1 LASTLRAVANPG
13 LRRTLLI
20 ILAASA
26 LGALGFF
33 AADVPASTSGS
44 FTYAGTVSHV
54 VDGDTIDVRLASGVT
69 VRVRV
74 IGIDTPERGACYAN
88 AATARTSALARGKRV
103 ILRGDAT
110 QDTHDRYSRLL
121 AYVMVRGSLDM
132 GAQLLAGGYARVYIY
147 AGRPFLRTAAYQ
159 RAEQAAIAA
168 HRGQWV
174 ACPGSSSTTTP
185 LVPTTAAPVTATVA
199 TPTTTPP
206 ATTTPRTGAC
216 DAAYPTVCIPPPPP
230 DLDCKDV
237 PYKGFKVLAPDPH
250 RFDGDH
256 DGLGCES

>member
-1 LASTLRAVANPG
+1 MAN

-44 FTYAGTVSHV
+44 FTYAGTVSYV
-54 VDGDTIDVRLASGVT
+54 VDGDTIDVRLARGVT

-88 AATARTSALARGKRV
+88 EATARTSALSRGKRV
-103 ILRGDAT
+103 VLRGDAT

-121 AYVMVRGSLDM
+121 AYVMVGGSLDM
-132 GAQLLAGGYARVYIY
+132 GAQLVAGGYARVYVY
-147 AGRPFLRTAAYQ
+147 AGRPFLRTAAYR

-174 ACPGSSSTTTP
+174 ACPGSS
-185 LVPTTAAPVTATVA
+185 ATR
-199 TPTTTPP
+199 TTTPP
-206 ATTTPRTGAC
+206 ATTAPRTGAC